1 MVKHKSVE
9 SKYAVKVKV
18 EFIYRAFQQH
28 TLLTALQSNKWHKQR
43 IKLYRLHTR
52 FFTAKSG

>member
-28 TLLTALQSNKWHKQR
+28 TLLTALQSNKLHKQR
-43 IKLYRLHTR
+43 IKFIQAAHKLFHC
-52 FFTAKSG
+52 

>member
-28 TLLTALQSNKWHKQR
+28 TLLTALQSNKLHKQR
-43 IKLYRLHTR
+43 IKL
-52 FFTAKSG
+52 